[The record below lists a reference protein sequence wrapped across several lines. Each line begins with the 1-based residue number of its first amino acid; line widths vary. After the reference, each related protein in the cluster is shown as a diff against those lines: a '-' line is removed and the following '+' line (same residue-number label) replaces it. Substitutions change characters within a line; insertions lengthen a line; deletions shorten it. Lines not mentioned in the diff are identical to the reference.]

1 MTGSHFELLN
11 IKVHWVLPLSGYVF
25 WSRVFIVPR
34 YRKKYNIKIDSQ
46 TNIDSVSREHRLS
59 FNDMDCLFL
68 TFVLM
73 SAKFFVVSVAM
84 LSVEFLI
91 GISSEKQK
99 TLKWYYKHW
108 LYIENHCYMMHMIYI
123 ENHCPMMYMTS
134 LSVCGISCVESFAN
148 HFLGSGILYVHYL
161 WVPYVR

>member
-1 MTGSHFELLN
+1 LTGSHFELLN

-99 TLKWYYKHW
+99 TLKWYYKH
-108 LYIENHCYMMHMIYI
+108 
-123 ENHCPMMYMTS
+123 
-134 LSVCGISCVESFAN
+134 
-148 HFLGSGILYVHYL
+148 
-161 WVPYVR
+161 